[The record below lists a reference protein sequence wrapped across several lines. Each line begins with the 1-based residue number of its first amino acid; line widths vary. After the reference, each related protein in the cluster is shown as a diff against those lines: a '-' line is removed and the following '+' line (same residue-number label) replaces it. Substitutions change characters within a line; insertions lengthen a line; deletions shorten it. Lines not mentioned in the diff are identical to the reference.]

1 MDDIDARLL
10 TLLQAD
16 SSVSNAELAHQVG
29 LSAAGVHKRIR
40 RLRSQGT
47 ILSFGAQV
55 DRKRLGL
62 DLLCF
67 ITLKLE
73 SNSLQ
78 SYERFAS
85 VVNDLPNVL
94 ECYEVTGNDDVLLKV
109 AVRNIEHL
117 RSFLHLLSSEL
128 VPYSHIQT
136 TIVLHDLK
144 VTGSLPVTS
153 DVEGSAL
160 EEGVPA

>member
-16 SSVSNAELAHQVG
+16 SSVSNAELAQQVG

-47 ILSFGAQV
+47 ILSFGAQL

-67 ITLKLE
+67 ISLKLE

-78 SYERFAS
+78 SYERFEA
-85 VVNDLPNVL
+85 VVRDLPNVL

-117 RSFLHLLSSEL
+117 RRFLHELAAEL
-128 VPYSHIQT
+128 VPFSHIQT
-136 TIVLHDLK
+136 TIVLHELK
-144 VTGSLPVTS
+144 GTRSLPVS
-153 DVEGSAL
+153 SHSEGPAL
-160 EEGVPA
+160 EEGAQT